1 MILNYILFLFLS
13 LIPINTLAIVTPN
26 KVSSSGSVP
35 NIYKR
40 DLMNKI
46 LLSSLGT
53 SCGPLLFG
61 FLNVFSPRNKKS
73 NTDGVFVRDK
83 LGNEVLEKEWITYN
97 PYPSRNLVE
106 GLKGDAY
113 YLISKKDNTI
123 ESFALNAVC
132 THLGCVVP
140 WNPSENKFMCPCHGS
155 QYNEQGK
162 VIRGPAPKSLALAKV
177 TLNENKVILTEWTD
191 SDFRTNEAPWWV

>member
-1 MILNYILFLFLS
+1 MNTIIILLS
-13 LIPINTLAIVTPN
+13 FVTLSYSLVPSKPTTPI
-26 KVSSSGSVP
+26 P

-46 LLSSLGT
+46 LLTSVGT

-61 FLNVFSPRNKKS
+61 YLDMFAPPIGKS
-73 NTDGVFVRDK
+73 TGSGINAKDK
-83 LGNEVLEKEWITYN
+83 LGNNVIAKEWIKEH
-97 PYPSRNLVE
+97 PYPTRSLVE
-106 GLKGDAY
+106 GLKGDAH
-113 YLISKKDNTI
+113 YLITTKDNSLET
-123 ESFALNAVC
+123 FALNAVC

-162 VIRGPAPKSLALAKV
+162 VVRGPAPKSLALAHV
-177 TLNENKVILTEWTD
+177 NLENDNVILSPWTET
-191 SDFRTNEAPWWV
+191 DFRTNESPWWL

>member
-1 MILNYILFLFLS
+1 MKIHFLLCLFLPFVRGLMTS
-13 LIPINTLAIVTPN
+13 KKVEIPSKIPD
-26 KVSSSGSVP
+26 
-35 NIYKR
+35 IYKR

-46 LLSSLGT
+46 LLSSIGT

-61 FLNVFSPRNKKS
+61 FLNVFSPPISNS
-73 NTDGVFVRDK
+73 NTNGIIAKDSI
-83 LGNEVLEKEWITYN
+83 GNDVYENTWIKEH
-97 PYPSRNLVE
+97 PYPIRNLVL
-106 GLKGDAY
+106 GLKGDAH
-113 YLISKKDNTI
+113 YLITTKDNQL

-162 VIRGPAPKSLALAKV
+162 VVRGPAPRSLALAHVEK
-177 TLNENKVILTEWTD
+177 NDGKVILTPWKET
-191 SDFRTNEAPWWV
+191 DFRDGEEPWWN

>member
-1 MILNYILFLFLS
+1 MKRFLFQLLILFSCNALQP
-13 LIPINTLAIVTPN
+13 PI
-26 KVSSSGSVP
+26 P

-46 LLSSLGT
+46 LLTSVGT
-53 SCGPLLFG
+53 SCGPLLVG
-61 FLNVFSPRNKKS
+61 FLNVFSPPKS
-73 NTDGVFVRDK
+73 NSNSNGIVAKDRYGDDVHVSSWV
-83 LGNEVLEKEWITYN
+83 NEH
-97 PYPSRNLVE
+97 PYPARSLVE
-106 GLKGDAY
+106 GLKGDAH
-113 YLISKKDNTI
+113 YLISTKDNFV

-162 VIRGPAPKSLALAKV
+162 VIRGPAPRSLALANV
-177 TLNENKVILTEWTD
+177 VVDQDTVSLTPWTER
-191 SDFRTNEAPWWV
+191 DFRSDEDPWWI